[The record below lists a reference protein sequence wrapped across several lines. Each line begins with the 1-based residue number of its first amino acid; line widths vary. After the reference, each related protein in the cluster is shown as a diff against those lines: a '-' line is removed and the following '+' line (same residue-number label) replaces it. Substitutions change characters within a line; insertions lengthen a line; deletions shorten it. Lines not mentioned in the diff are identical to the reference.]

1 MPRKHSQDTINSVLS
16 LLDGKKSFAEIYD
29 QTKVPIST
37 IGWLCAKHHPDHQ
50 RASVG
55 RPRKLNPA
63 ATCYAIRLVTNQ
75 ITNQNS
81 VNTRQATQ
89 TLSRLTGESIHPKTA
104 CHALKRAG
112 LKPKKGVKKPK
123 LTKAHI
129 KAQLEFAKAHRFWT
143 VEDWKR
149 VLWSDEITLECLGTG
164 GVHWVLTRPGEDL
177 NNGLIL
183 PTLNFGGGSFMFWGC
198 MGWNGTGFGAKLER
212 KLNSELY
219 VEILGDE
226 FLKSLAHLG
235 LEQEEVIFMH
245 DHPRPHKAKIV
256 GTWLEDNGIDCVE
269 WPANSPDLNPIE
281 NLWAELKRRLGEYEN
296 APAGMLGFWDRVQ
309 DVWDDF
315 AEEYFQKLI
324 KSMPRCMTMV
334 IEKKGG
340 SIPY

>member
-37 IGWLCAKHHPDHQ
+37 IGRLCAKHRPDHQ
-50 RASVG
+50 RASAG
-55 RPRKLNPA
+55 HPRKLNPT
-63 ATCYAIRLVTNQ
+63 ATRYAIHLV
-75 ITNQNS
+75 TNQNS

-89 TLSRLTGESIHPKTA
+89 TLSRLTGESIHPKTVRR
-104 CHALKRAG
+104 ALKRAG

-129 KAQLEFAKAHRFWT
+129 KARLEFAEAHRFWT
-143 VEDWKR
+143 VKDWKR
-149 VLWSDEITLECLGTG
+149 VLWSDETTLERLGSG
-164 GVHWVLTRPGEDL
+164 GVHWVWTRPGEDL
-177 NNGLIL
+177 NNRLIL

-198 MGWNGTGFGAKLER
+198 MGWNGTRFGAKLER
-212 KLNSELY
+212 TLNSELY

-226 FLKSLAHLG
+226 FLKSLVHLG

-245 DHPRPHKAKIV
+245 DNAHPHKAKIV
-256 GTWLEDNGIDCVE
+256 GKWLEDNGIDCVE
-269 WPANSPDLNPIE
+269 WPANSPDLNPIK

-296 APAGMLGFWDRVQ
+296 APAGMLEFWDRVQ

-315 AEEYFQKLI
+315 SEEYCQKLI
-324 KSMPRCMTMV
+324 KSMPRRMAMV